1 MNIYHIPYPKIIN
14 DSFTDKIFRHFD
26 VLLGKIKEHK
36 FVLSVSG
43 GADSILL
50 LYLFCK
56 YFESDTKRLTIA
68 HVNHNLRKDS
78 RIDENFV
85 LTLGEKLRIK
95 TYIKKLDPNTIS
107 KGDSTESWAR
117 KHRYD
122 FLSTIMKKA
131 KAKWVVTG
139 HHANDQAETILMNIS
154 EKTGLFGLGGMK
166 EINNN
171 IIRPLLPYTKVQL
184 IEVLRKYSIP
194 FLEDPT
200 NRENYFKRNF
210 IRNNVIAPWLERN
223 DDLIESITATA
234 RNFKDWQ
241 DGMLYFANDFIENN
255 LIKNKN
261 NHLLIDKNSF
271 GKLPTFVRVCVLQ
284 VITNSIGSL
293 RKPQIE
299 NIKDFLNKE
308 VIGNKCFAINGFVI
322 LNDRDSVIINRKK
335 HKKSIPL
342 ELKIGNN
349 YNFDN
354 YVYKVSKF
362 SKNVRFSSSSDDE
375 LIDLAAI
382 KNKKLILRY
391 WCSGDRFKP
400 LGMSGMQKISD
411 YLINNKINLFQKDE
425 QTVLTADNQIIWV
438 CGQRIDDSVKVNN
451 NTKNILR
458 IRRKLN
464 RVC

>member
-1 MNIYHIPYPKIIN
+1 MNINHIPYPKIIN

-26 VLLGKIKEHK
+26 VLLGKIKEDK

-43 GADSILL
+43 GADSVLL

-56 YFESDTKRLTIA
+56 YFESDTKKLIIA
-68 HVNHNLRKDS
+68 HVNHSLRKDS
-78 RIDENFV
+78 SIDENFV

-117 KHRYD
+117 KQRYD
-122 FLSTIMKKA
+122 FLSIIMKKA
-131 KAKWVVTG
+131 EAKWVVTG

-154 EKTGLFGLGGMK
+154 DKTGLFGLGGMK

-200 NRENYFKRNF
+200 NRDNYFKRNF
-210 IRNNVIAPWLERN
+210 LRNNVIAPWLKR
-223 DDLIESITATA
+223 DKDLIESISATG

-241 DGMLYFANDFIENN
+241 DGLLYFVNDFIDNN
-255 LIKNKN
+255 LIKNKKN
-261 NHLLIDKNSF
+261 DLLIDKNSF
-271 GKLPTFVRVCVLQ
+271 NKVPVFVRVCILQ
-284 VITNSIGSL
+284 VLTKTIGSL

-299 NIKDFLNKE
+299 NIKEFLSKDS
-308 VIGNKCFAINGFVI
+308 IGNKCYGINGFI
-322 LNDRDSVIINRKK
+322 MLNDRDTIIINK
-335 HKKSIPL
+335 KKSKKSVPL
-342 ELKIGNN
+342 ELKIGFDHE
-349 YNFDN
+349 FDN
-354 YVYKVSKF
+354 YVYNVSKY
-362 SKNVRFSSSSDDE
+362 SKNVKFSSNCNDE

-382 KNKKLILRY
+382 KNKKLVLRY

-400 LGMSGMQKISD
+400 LGMNGTQKISD
-411 YLINNKINLFQKDE
+411 FLINNKINSFEKDE
-425 QTVLTADNQIIWV
+425 QTVLTANKQIIWV
-438 CGQRIDDSVKVNN
+438 CGHRIDDSVKVNGD
-451 NTKNILR
+451 TKNIMR

-464 RVC
+464 KTE

>member
-1 MNIYHIPYPKIIN
+1 MKINLIPSPKIIN

-26 VLLGKIKEHK
+26 VLLGKIKGNK

-43 GADSILL
+43 GADSVLL

-95 TYIKKLDPNTIS
+95 TYIKKLNPNTIS

-122 FLSTIMKKA
+122 FLNTIMKKS

-154 EKTGLFGLGGMK
+154 DKTGLFGLGGMK
-166 EINNN
+166 EINNY

-200 NRENYFKRNF
+200 NSENYFKRNF

-223 DDLIESITATA
+223 DDLIESITATG

-241 DGMLYFANDFIENN
+241 DGMLYFVNNFIENN

-261 NHLLIDKNSF
+261 NYLLIDKNSF
-271 GKLPTFVRVCVLQ
+271 SKLPIFVRVCVLQ
-284 VITNSIGSL
+284 VLTNSIGSL

-354 YVYKVSKF
+354 YVYKVSKY

-425 QTVLTADNQIIWV
+425 QTVLTADDQIIWV

-451 NTKNILR
+451 STKNILR
-458 IRRKLN
+458 IRRKLK
-464 RVC
+464 RV

>member
-1 MNIYHIPYPKIIN
+1 MNINHIPYPKIIN

-26 VLLGKIKEHK
+26 VLLEKIKEDK
-36 FVLSVSG
+36 FVLAVSG
-43 GADSILL
+43 GADSVLL

-56 YFESDTKRLTIA
+56 YFESDTKKLIIA
-68 HVNHNLRKDS
+68 HVNHSLRIDS
-78 RIDENFV
+78 SIDENFV

-107 KGDSTESWAR
+107 KGDSTESWGR

-223 DDLIESITATA
+223 DDLIESITATG

-241 DGMLYFANDFIENN
+241 DGMLYFVNDFIENN
-255 LIKNKN
+255 MITNKN
-261 NHLLIDKNSF
+261 NDLLIWSDAEI
-271 GKLPTFVRVCVLQ
+271 TFER
-284 VITNSIGSL
+284 I
-293 RKPQIE
+293 
-299 NIKDFLNKE
+299 
-308 VIGNKCFAINGFVI
+308 
-322 LNDRDSVIINRKK
+322 
-335 HKKSIPL
+335 
-342 ELKIGNN
+342 
-349 YNFDN
+349 
-354 YVYKVSKF
+354 
-362 SKNVRFSSSSDDE
+362 
-375 LIDLAAI
+375 
-382 KNKKLILRY
+382 
-391 WCSGDRFKP
+391 
-400 LGMSGMQKISD
+400 KISD
-411 YLINNKINLFQKDE
+411 D
-425 QTVLTADNQIIWV
+425 
-438 CGQRIDDSVKVNN
+438 
-451 NTKNILR
+451 
-458 IRRKLN
+458 
-464 RVC
+464 